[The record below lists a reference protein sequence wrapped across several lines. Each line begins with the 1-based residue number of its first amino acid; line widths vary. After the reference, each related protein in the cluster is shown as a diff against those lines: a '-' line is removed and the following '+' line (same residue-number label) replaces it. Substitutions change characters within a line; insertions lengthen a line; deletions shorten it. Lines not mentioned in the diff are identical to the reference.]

1 MAVLNLSVLPK
12 ESAAIAAAQVAEQRK
27 NRQPLCFEQ
36 AAGHLAI
43 INVFPRPYSV
53 VFAFAAQITACVCTA
68 AYCTFS

>member
-12 ESAAIAAAQVAEQRK
+12 ESAAIAQVAEKRK

-43 INVFPRPYSV
+43 INGFPRPYSV

>member
-12 ESAAIAAAQVAEQRK
+12 ESDAIAAQVAEKRK